1 MDTIQTNQFF
11 KKKKPQLTIRL
22 LKRDIIE
29 ESLTTTQASNIDH
42 KMILKNMQRVPN
54 STPPIPQK
62 VTLDQNLLKR
72 QVIKEISKNI
82 NKVITKIVKNTLKI
96 ATL

>member
-1 MDTIQTNQFF
+1 MYTIQTNQSF
-11 KKKKPQLTIRL
+11 KKKKRQLPIRL
-22 LKRDIIE
+22 RDTIE

-54 STPPIPQK
+54 STPSIPQK

-72 QVIKEISKNI
+72 QVIKEIY
-82 NKVITKIVKNTLKI
+82 L
-96 ATL
+96 

>member
-1 MDTIQTNQFF
+1 MYTIQTNQSF
-11 KKKKPQLTIRL
+11 KKKKHQLPIRL
-22 LKRDIIE
+22 RDTIE

-54 STPPIPQK
+54 STPSIPQK

-72 QVIKEISKNI
+72 QVIKEIY
-82 NKVITKIVKNTLKI
+82 L
-96 ATL
+96 